1 MKVLLVE
8 DEKLASDRLAA
19 LLLRLNSSIE
29 IGGRL
34 DSVRKTVEWLNNN
47 EEPDLLF
54 LDIRLADG
62 LSFEIFEKV
71 KVYAP
76 IIFTTAYD
84 EYAIKAFKVN
94 SLDYLLKP
102 IDEDELQAALHK
114 YAGWNNGRNAGENAK
129 GTKSSIST
137 DKLQSLLAT
146 LGRTYKERFII
157 KVGDHI
163 RSVEV
168 KEADHFVSQEK
179 ATFLQTREGKRF
191 IVDYTLDQ
199 VENLVDPTQF
209 FRINR
214 KYMVAFSAIKDI
226 VAWSNSRLRL
236 VLHNSNDP
244 EVIVAREKVNT
255 FKEWLDR

>member
-8 DEKLASDRLAA
+8 DEKLAAERLSR
-19 LLLRLNSSIE
+19 LLLKLDPSIE
-29 IGGRL
+29 IGGRTE
-34 DSVRKTVEWLNNN
+34 SVRKTVEWLKNN
-47 EEPDLLF
+47 EVPDLLF
-54 LDIRLADG
+54 LDIQLADG

-71 KVYAP
+71 KVSVP

-94 SLDYLLKP
+94 SIDYLLKP
-102 IDEDELQAALHK
+102 IDEDDLQAALHK
-114 YAGWNNGRNAGENAK
+114 YAQRNPSAKNGASLAEA
-129 GTKSSIST
+129 ISA
-137 DKLQSLLAT
+137 DKFETLLNM
-146 LGRTYKERFII
+146 LGRTYKERFVI

-179 ATFLQTREGKRF
+179 ATFLQSKEGKRF
-191 IVDYTLDQ
+191 IVDFTLDQ
-199 VENLVDPTQF
+199 VEALVDPAQF

-214 KYMVAFSAIKDI
+214 KYLIAFSSIKDI
-226 VAWSNSRLRL
+226 VSWSNSRLRI
-236 VLHNSNDP
+236 VLHNCDDF
-244 EVIVAREKVNT
+244 EVIVAREKVNA